1 MTDEELESLSALA
14 DECGE
19 FDFLPDLAER
29 QATLRRA
36 NLALERARALLAQVT
51 RLDVPSPA
59 MRDNNQSPGATGH

>member
-14 DECGE
+14 DECESE

-36 NLALERARALLAQVT
+36 NLALERARVCW
-51 RLDVPSPA
+51 
-59 MRDNNQSPGATGH
+59 HK